1 MSEDK
6 TAEEIWASFCDEYK
20 HIPKDEMD
28 DETRETMFS
37 SFMDGWRAAE
47 KSQAEL
53 ERRLSKMTARC
64 TELLDESRERMESNL
79 DVTEL
84 ERRLGIAVRALEE
97 IRSHKEEV
105 YGKMVDGFVWDM
117 IDIARQALNEI
128 RAKEGDEG

>member
-47 KSQAEL
+47 KSQA
-53 ERRLSKMTARC
+53 
-64 TELLDESRERMESNL
+64 D
-79 DVTEL
+79 L
-84 ERRLGIAVRALEE
+84 ERRLGIAVERLES
-97 IRSHKEEV
+97 ISSAPGSYPRQW
-105 YGKMVDGFVWDM
+105 F
-117 IDIARQALNEI
+117 IATAEYTLNEI